1 MVSVTEASSIIQNN
15 LWKGGAEQVEL
26 LDSLNRIL
34 AEDMLADRDFPPYN
48 RVTMDGIAIA
58 FEDYLKGNRVFK
70 IEGTQAAGMSQGK
83 LRASNSCLEVMTG
96 AILPEGCDTIIRYED
111 LKIENGVAEVTARS
125 LKKGDSVHK
134 QGSDAKFNSIVL
146 NKGATITSGEI
157 PLFASVGISKVK
169 VRALPKTALV
179 STGDEL
185 VDINE
190 KPKQHQT
197 RKSNVYALAAGLKKY
212 NIEPFFFHLQDNEKE
227 INEKLSEIV
236 SEFDLVILSG
246 GVSKGK
252 FDFIPVLL
260 EASGII
266 KHFHQVKQRPG
277 KPMWFGTGEGKTV
290 FALPGNP
297 VSTFL
302 CYYKYVEPWLVTSLG
317 GKHSQK
323 IGILDSDFSFELPL
337 TYFLQVQLTN
347 VSGKLIATPVQ
358 GGGSGDFVN
367 LKDVDGFLELPQE
380 EKLFKKG
387 SAYPFVS
394 FRS

>member
-1 MVSVTEASSIIQNN
+1 
-15 LWKGGAEQVEL
+15 
-26 LDSLNRIL
+26 
-34 AEDMLADRDFPPYN
+34 
-48 RVTMDGIAIA
+48 
-58 FEDYLKGNRVFK
+58 
-70 IEGTQAAGMSQGK
+70 
-83 LRASNSCLEVMTG
+83 
-96 AILPEGCDTIIRYED
+96 
-111 LKIENGVAEVTARS
+111 
-125 LKKGDSVHK
+125 
-134 QGSDAKFNSIVL
+134 
-146 NKGATITSGEI
+146 
-157 PLFASVGISKVK
+157 
-169 VRALPKTALV
+169 
-179 STGDEL
+179 
-185 VDINE
+185 
-190 KPKQHQT
+190 
-197 RKSNVYALAAGLKKY
+197 
-212 NIEPFFFHLQDNEKE
+212 
-227 INEKLSEIV
+227 
-236 SEFDLVILSG
+236 
-246 GVSKGK
+246 
-252 FDFIPVLL
+252 
-260 EASGII
+260 
-266 KHFHQVKQRPG
+266 
-277 KPMWFGTGEGKTV
+277 MWFGTGEGKTV